1 MMPIVIEARANT
13 RTESAKI
20 RNRRIRKKVKPL
32 FLFKKKKMLL
42 DDVHSM
48 FHLVSKDE
56 MGGVDSV
63 FF

>member
-1 MMPIVIEARANT
+1 MMPFVIEARANT

-32 FLFKKKKMLL
+32 FVFKKKKMLL
-42 DDVHSM
+42 DVHSM
-48 FHLVSKDE
+48 FHLVSKE
-56 MGGVDSV
+56 EIGGVDSV